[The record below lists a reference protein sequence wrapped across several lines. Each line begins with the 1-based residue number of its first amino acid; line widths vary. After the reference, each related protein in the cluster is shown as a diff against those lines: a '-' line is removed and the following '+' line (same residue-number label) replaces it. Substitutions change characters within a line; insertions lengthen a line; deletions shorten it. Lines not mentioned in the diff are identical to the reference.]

1 MTDDTPAASQ
11 AILAPLS
18 AKLVIP
24 GLPVSANVL
33 LRMHWSR
40 RRRLAR
46 QWYYPTLLAYRV
58 AGSPRFERPVVTVTS
73 VFGSHGRRD
82 VDNYAG
88 GSTWKLVADHLT
100 ALGAWADDSAIVS
113 LTSRV
118 EVRRGVWQ
126 LEIEIEEAG

>member
-11 AILAPLS
+11 ALLVPLS

-24 GLPVSANVL
+24 GRPVSANVL

-40 RRRLAR
+40 RRQLAAL
-46 QWYYPTLLAYRV
+46 WYYPTLVAYQA

-73 VFGSHGRRD
+73 VFGSAGRRD
-82 VDNYAG
+82 ADNMLG
-88 GSTWKLVADHLT
+88 TWKIVADHLT